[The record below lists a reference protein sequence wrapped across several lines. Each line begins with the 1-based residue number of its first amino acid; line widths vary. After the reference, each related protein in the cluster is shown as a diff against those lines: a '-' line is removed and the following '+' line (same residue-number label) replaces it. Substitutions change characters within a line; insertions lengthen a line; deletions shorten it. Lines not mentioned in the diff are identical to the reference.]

1 MKYYAVIDTNVI
13 ISSLLKE
20 DSIPGKIV
28 EYVANNIII
37 PFVND
42 EILKEYYEVATRN
55 KFNIDENK
63 INFTIELF
71 KKRSI
76 FIEQDKID
84 EVLVDKD
91 DIVFYEI
98 VMTARK
104 TTDSYLVTGNMK
116 HFPKKSFIITPR
128 EMYEIVESEK
138 RH

>member
-28 EYVANNIII
+28 EYVANNVII

-63 INFTIELF
+63 INSTIETF
-71 KKRSI
+71 KKQAI
-76 FIEQDKID
+76 FIDKDKID
-84 EVLVDKD
+84 EVFIDKD
-91 DIVFYEI
+91 DVVFYEI

-104 TTDSYLVTGNMK
+104 ITDSYLVTGNMK

>member
-28 EYVANNIII
+28 EYVANNVII

-55 KFNIDENK
+55 KFNIDENR
-63 INFTIELF
+63 ITSTIEMF
-71 KKRSI
+71 KKQAI
-76 FIEQDKID
+76 FIDQDKID
-84 EVLVDKD
+84 EVFIDKD
-91 DIVFYEI
+91 DVVFYEI

-128 EMYEIVESEK
+128 EMYEIVEGEK

>member
-20 DSIPGKIV
+20 DSIPGKII
-28 EYVANNIII
+28 EYVADNVII

-84 EVLVDKD
+84 EVFVDKD

-138 RH
+138 RN